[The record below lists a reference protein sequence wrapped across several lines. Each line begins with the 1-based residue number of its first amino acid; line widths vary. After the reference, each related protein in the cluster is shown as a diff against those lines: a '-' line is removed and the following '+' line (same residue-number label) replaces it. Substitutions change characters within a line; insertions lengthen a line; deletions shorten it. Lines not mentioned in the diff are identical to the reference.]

1 MASTQMLLKGN
12 ESGVLDEAEQ
22 EQLDFKLG
30 KLMEAKDVGVQFDDT
45 ENANFGDAVRQGLL
59 QLVEKAQTRAQ
70 EIRQE
75 QDEAGLIQPPAQQLF
90 DKIPDSVSDF
100 IAKEILPIVGAIG
113 MEAIARRFPIFKAG
127 KTALTLGKKLVNI
140 GARGGAAGAGGVA
153 GRLGEAAL
161 SGRKPSALEL
171 TIEGLTGFVGEPI
184 SDAVKFGTAP
194 ARAIFGMIKKNV
206 IPQAAEVNALLA
218 PFGQKLLN
226 SQATTSGLLDLFQ
239 NVWEQS
245 LTTSG
250 AASDVLRNQSQALN
264 TGLEA
269 MVEGLTK
276 GSGKVDVGEAF
287 VAIFAHKTEAGRIAA
302 SSLYKNIDI
311 LVNNAEIVTLAPV
324 NAIAKDLPR
333 VNALW
338 KKVLR
343 NAGAKKP
350 KPSLILDASGKPA
363 FPPNTNIGF
372 KEAVEIRSDLL
383 AELRAFRAK
392 GGSLGTKESRAVGLI
407 EKELNNQ
414 MKIAAESAGVLDDYN
429 LARAGWQRFTETF
442 GNKFIRQLI
451 KSDDALLIGEKLG
464 KLKTPKQI
472 RLIKKAIGDTGTFR
486 LIKGAYVADIIQKS
500 TKITAG
506 LEDAFS
512 GEIRGVALLRELLKR
527 DNSVLNE
534 MLGKDTVKRIKS
546 FAQGLALVQEKQ
558 GKGIG
563 SVATSLMQVGG
574 AGGIAAGIG
583 TGTVKPIATGTMILM
598 APFPIG
604 RMLQSDT
611 GAKILLEGLEATPGR
626 AKAAALLTRI
636 GLFLA
641 NDLLI
646 DTRTKTRNPRL
657 ANIQSREGR

>member
-1 MASTQMLLKGN
+1 MLLKGS
-12 ESGVLDEAEQ
+12 EAGVLDDTQQ
-22 EQLDFKLG
+22 EQLSFKLG
-30 KLMEAKDVGVQFDDT
+30 KLQEAKDVGVQFDDAQG
-45 ENANFGDAVRQGLL
+45 ANFADAVRQGLL

-75 QDEAGLIQPPAQQLF
+75 QDEAGLIQPPAQPLF
-90 DKIPDSVSDF
+90 DAIPESVSDF
-100 IAKEILPIVGAIG
+100 IAKETLPIVGAIG
-113 MEAIARRFPIFKAG
+113 AEAVARKFPIFKAG
-127 KTALTLGKKLVNI
+127 KKALTIGKRLANL
-140 GARGGAAGAGGVA
+140 GARGTAAGVGGVA
-153 GRLGEAAL
+153 GRLGEAGL
-161 SGRKPSALEL
+161 SGRTPSALEL
-171 TIEGLTGFVGEPI
+171 TIEGLTGFIGEPI
-184 SDAVKFGTAP
+184 ADAVKFGTAP
-194 ARAIFGMIKKNV
+194 ARAIFGMIKKSV

-250 AASDVLRNQSQALN
+250 AASDILRNQSQALN
-264 TGLEA
+264 TGIEA

-276 GSGKVDVGEAF
+276 GTGKVDTGEVF
-287 VAIFAHKTEAGRIAA
+287 VSALAHKTEMGRIAGNQ
-302 SSLYKNIDI
+302 LYKNIDV
-311 LVNNAEIVTLAPV
+311 LVNNSPIVSLTPIRGVA
-324 NAIAKDLPR
+324 NKFPR
-333 VNALW
+333 VKALFN
-338 KKVLR
+338 KVLR
-343 NAGAKKP
+343 NAGIDSKP
-350 KPSLILDASGKPA
+350 VTTLGADALPVTSERV
-363 FPPNTNIGF
+363 GF
-372 KEAVEIRSDLL
+372 AQAAAVRSDFLAEIR
-383 AELRAFRAK
+383 AFKTK
-392 GGSLGTKESRAVGLI
+392 GGSLGTKESRAIGLI
-407 EKELNNQ
+407 EAEIDNQ
-414 MKIAAESAGVLDDYN
+414 MKVAAQGAGVLDEWD
-429 LARAGWQRFTETF
+429 LANEGWKKFKDTF

-486 LIKGAYVADIIQKS
+486 LIKGAYVSDIIQKS

-512 GEIRGVALLRELLKR
+512 GEIRGVKLLSELLKR
-527 DNSVLNE
+527 DKSVLNE
-534 MLGKDTVKRIKS
+534 MLGKDTVKRLKS
-546 FAQGLALVQEKQ
+546 FAQALALVQEKQ

-574 AGGIAAGIG
+574 AGGIIAGVG

-626 AKAAALLTRI
+626 AKAAALLTKI

-641 NDLLI
+641 NDAFI

-657 ANIQSREGR
+657 ANIESREGR